1 MSTETP
7 AGSVRVRGDLSGG
20 ERFLRLLALIG
31 LLYVFL
37 VAIDMLGTGLAG
49 LGRDLVDQL
58 FRGIENPLV
67 GLSVGV
73 LATVLAQSSSVTT
86 PTVVSMVGAGIIG
99 VEAAVPIMMGANI
112 GTTITNTLASIGS
125 IRRPEEFR
133 RAFTGATMHDF
144 FNVFSVIVLLPLE
157 LTTRAISRTAVA
169 VSSLFGDV
177 ATGEFRSPAKAAVA
191 WVTNAVDGA
200 LEAIF
205 GETVLAAVLLI
216 VVGLTLIFSCLY
228 AITRNMRVVVAGPAE
243 RSLNRVLGRAGYL
256 GIAVGLVLTVSVQS
270 SSIATSLLIPMIAA
284 GVLSIPNA
292 YPLTLGANL
301 GTTVT
306 ALLAA
311 LAVERIEGLQI
322 ALVHLTFN
330 TFGVALFYPIS
341 WLRQLPLRAAAW
353 VADRAVRRRIA
364 VFAYII
370 LSFYV
375 LPLAVILV
383 FR

>member
-1 MSTETP
+1 VTSCAGVSPARSSAGSP
-7 AGSVRVRGDLSGG
+7 AGAAHLLGALGAAAVLWGSVNALRVGPVKL
-20 ERFLRLLALIG
+20 
-31 LLYVFL
+31 L
-37 VAIDMLGTGLAG
+37 VAHSTVAQLGFMFLAVGGGVGARELDRGRVVVQPGEVEVEGGDGVEDQTGQQAG
-49 LGRDLVDQL
+49 TVGVEQPSQHPSDAVVVECGDVVASQPDHGRVDLVQAVNRD
-58 FRGIENPLV
+58 RSASPLAPD
-67 GLSVGV
+67 G
-73 LATVLAQSSSVTT
+73 
-86 PTVVSMVGAGIIG
+86 
-99 VEAAVPIMMGANI
+99 
-112 GTTITNTLASIGS
+112 
-125 IRRPEEFR
+125 PE
-133 RAFTGATMHDF
+133 
-144 FNVFSVIVLLPLE
+144 LP
-157 LTTRAISRTAVA
+157 
-169 VSSLFGDV
+169 
-177 ATGEFRSPAKAAVA
+177 
-191 WVTNAVDGA
+191 VDGA

-375 LPLAVILV
+375 LPRAGILV

>member
-1 MSTETP
+1 MSTDTP
-7 AGSVRVRGDLSGG
+7 AGAVRVRGDISRG
-20 ERFLRLLALIG
+20 ERFLRLLGLFA

-86 PTVVSMVGAGIIG
+86 PTVVSMVGAGVIG

-169 VSSLFGDV
+169 ISSLFGDV
-177 ATGEFRSPAKAAVA
+177 ATGEFHSPAKAAVA
-191 WVTNAVDGA
+191 WVTNVVDGA
-200 LEAIF
+200 LEAAF

-228 AITRNMRVVVAGPAE
+228 AITRNMRVVIAGPAE

-292 YPLTLGANL
+292 YPITLGANL
-301 GTTVT
+301 GTTIT

-330 TFGVALFYPIS
+330 AFGVVLFYPVP

-364 VFAYII
+364 VFAYI
-370 LSFYV
+370 LLGFYV